1 MNIKR
6 IYRDGRVTVQV
17 EHMGVRLTD
26 YTFHHDNAANVE
38 KRLVSLARRLGPV
51 EGEAEH
57 KYKSRYPDDKGT
69 PSGVME
75 G

>member
-51 EGEAEH
+51 EGERE
-57 KYKSRYPDDKGT
+57 
-69 PSGVME
+69 
-75 G
+75 